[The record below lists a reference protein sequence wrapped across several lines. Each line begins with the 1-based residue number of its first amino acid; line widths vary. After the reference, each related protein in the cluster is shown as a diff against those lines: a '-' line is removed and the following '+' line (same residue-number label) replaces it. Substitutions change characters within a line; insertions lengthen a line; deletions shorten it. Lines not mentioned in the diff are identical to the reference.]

1 MKNLMITTA
10 AAALL
15 MGAAACSQA
24 ADDIEL
30 GEANYGESQSAEA
43 ANETDPSNA
52 EMASNEAGQ
61 AEVNGNLMDADPEM
75 APRDAGITY
84 LADSELSAGNL
95 IGAKVT
101 GATGEDIA
109 TVDDLL
115 INAGGEV
122 ESVIFRSGDFIDI
135 VGTKGAL
142 PYSAVDLTMAAD
154 ADPRFSVGMTEEAI
168 QEVAEFEQDGLN
180 DYRLAS
186 EIMGTTAAFVNS
198 NDSVRIRDIILSQDG
213 TVQYAVISD
222 PLMLDDMRTIGFDR
236 IQVEQGDGGLV
247 VVDAAKADLT
257 SMPRFA
263 YEAETSA
270 EASLQGE
277 SGGQDSSDD
286 DGLMPD
292 MDGSGDTSTPQ

>member
-43 ANETDPSNA
+43 ANDGDTENTQ
-52 EMASNEAGQ
+52 MAASEAGQ
-61 AEVNGNLMDADPEM
+61 TEVNGNLMDADPEV
-75 APRDAGITY
+75 PSGETGKTY
-84 LADSELSAGNL
+84 LADSELSASNV
-95 IGAKVT
+95 IGAKVI

-135 VGTKGAL
+135 AGMKGAL
-142 PYSAVDLTMAAD
+142 PYSAVDLTMSAD
-154 ADPRFSVGMTEEAI
+154 ADPRFSIGMTEEAI

-198 NDSVRIRDIILSQDG
+198 NESVRVRDIILSQDG
-213 TVQYAVISD
+213 MVQYAVISD
-222 PLMLDDMRTIGFDR
+222 PLILDDMRTIGFDR

-247 VVDAAKADLT
+247 VVDAAKADLA

-263 YEAETSA
+263 YEVKPNASA
-270 EASLQGE
+270 GSQGE
-277 SGGQDSSDD
+277 SDNEGDSD
-286 DGLMPD
+286 DGLLPD
-292 MDGSGDTSTPQ
+292 LDGSDEASTPQ

>member
-24 ADDIEL
+24 AEDIEL
-30 GEANYGESQSAEA
+30 GEANYGETQTADTSGDANDKSEQVA
-43 ANETDPSNA
+43 ATVEGET
-52 EMASNEAGQ
+52 EI
-61 AEVNGNLMDADPEM
+61 NGNLMDADPEM
-75 APRDAGITY
+75 PAGDAGITY
-84 LADSELSAGNL
+84 LADAELSAGNL
-95 IGAKVT
+95 IGAKVI

-115 INAGGEV
+115 INVGGEV

-186 EIMGTTAAFVNS
+186 EIIGTTAAFMNS
-198 NDSVRIRDIILSQDG
+198 DESVRIRDIILSQDG
-213 TVQYAVISD
+213 KVQYAVISD

-247 VVDAAKADLT
+247 VVNAAKTDLT
-257 SMPRFA
+257 SMPRFT
-263 YEAETSA
+263 YEAKAGAETGV
-270 EASLQGE
+270 QD
-277 SGGQDSSDD
+277 DSSSEDASSD
-286 DGLMPD
+286 DGLMPEMEESSD
-292 MDGSGDTSTPQ
+292 PSTPQ